1 VIVTRH
7 DLKAAALAASFLVP
21 GMAAGWTATADS
33 YGFTVDTSVR
43 NDVVSFWQSVY
54 LKSEGFQNRIAWTGT
69 YNSPLSVPIPAG
81 AEGTVSAAFV
91 VDVERRTNFIRVLC
105 GAPANCRFNTGAT
118 ANIFPDDTFSPDAST
133 TKSAAAQRSALMIV
147 RTAVTFPTPDPRAG
161 NGLSHDPPKTGC
173 VAWTD
178 AAWNA
183 NSKSCLAY
191 ALFGPGAIDSYFRE
205 DVAGVSGWNVDVGHR
220 RWLLNPQSTDFA
232 TGDTPGRRPL
242 SATDRGLP
250 PSNVVYVVPKL
261 AELDDTVLPK
271 FVAYPGAGFFP
282 APLNTP
288 YWSLSYPGANFN
300 AATVTMTTANDAPVS
315 VSGVTHNQGY
325 GDNAIVWNVPA
336 AVAARSFSTDTTY
349 KVTVSGISGAGV
361 PTSHSYTVTLI
372 NPNRLTDDLSLSG
385 VANPP
390 LTGASYSFA
399 RAMGSDAMEVGFFQ
413 PVDSPWMEGAEDSP
427 TPQII
432 DRTDST
438 YPLRANVTETQP
450 GNSSN
455 YFRTG
460 SKSFRLTFPT
470 HFEPYLGGVA
480 DQIFE
485 LNREVLPGAGAN
497 LNIWYRR
504 GYMTTGTSLLVESSA
519 DGGVTWVNRSTI
531 LGRATDT
538 ASNVDPAF
546 ISLAVSIPA
555 SAVPMRVRFRL
566 THNGGSL
573 YTLEGQDGAATGIFI
588 DDISTTNCQT
598 LEKRAG
604 VESTSAAVTSVDF
617 NSTTAQTTLEN
628 GQIWWLRLRCKLG
641 GNWFPYGAAKIVEP
655 SGPLSVPLLPSGP
668 ASPLDTGATYQFLPD
683 VDATGYQ
690 LDVAKL
696 ASGSWLEGAEASPAP
711 KVLDQTGTYALIST
725 KFKKTGKNAFRLAL
739 DGDGD
744 SFDAFEIDRD
754 IIPKAGS
761 NLTFQ
766 VKRGRMMN
774 TNFIHAEVSTN
785 GGSTWISLWNQAG
798 LGVTTVATTADPAFT
813 LQTVSLS
820 SYVGKEIRLRF
831 VFRKSSGAV
840 TIAAAYKTDVG
851 AWFDD
856 IAVSNSSV
864 VESRVR
870 TNLDVAA
877 SSFVLDSTTA
887 SPGLIAGSTYR
898 LRLRAVVGDVPGAWG
913 TALSV
918 VPVFSV
924 PIVAW
929 TEGAETS
936 PTPQVL
942 DLTGSYDLLST
953 KYFKTGKRSFR
964 LALDDAADSSD
975 SLEINRTLVPSP
987 GSRLTFQTRRG
998 RMLTTNAVHAEI
1010 SKDGGTTWTSVWSQ
1024 NGLATSL
1031 TASTVD
1037 KAFAAQSVSLASY
1050 AAKTIRVRFVFKN
1063 SNPGNTITSVSKVD
1077 AGMWLD
1083 DISVSFAG
1091 VGSSPILPALA
1102 ILPVSDYATWQGEYP
1117 EMIGQPFNADKDGDG
1132 TPNGIEFAFSL
1143 DPTVAQ
1149 PSTDFATLDPLLDVL
1164 KITRSLPVVRSG
1176 IAYGAEWTED
1186 FTTWSS
1192 EGVTVTTS
1200 GGMAVATAPLGSG
1213 KRFIRWKI
1221 TQP

>member
-1 VIVTRH
+1 MITIRQ
-7 DLKAAALAASFLVP
+7 DLKAAAWAAAFSLP
-21 GMAAGWTATADS
+21 GMAQGWTATADS

-54 LKSEGFQNRIAWTGT
+54 LKSEGYQNRIAWTGNYT
-69 YNSPLSVPIPAG
+69 SVAAG
-81 AEGTVSAAFV
+81 AEGTTSAAFV
-91 VDVERRTNFIRVLC
+91 TDVERRANFVRALC
-105 GAPANCRFNTGAT
+105 GVPANCRFNTGAT
-118 ANIFPDDTFSPDAST
+118 VNIFSDDIFSPSATT
-133 TKSAAAQRSALMIV
+133 TKSAAAQRSALMV
-147 RTAVTFPTPDPRAG
+147 QRTGVAGSG
-161 NGLSHDPPKTGC
+161 NGLSHSPPTTC
-173 VAWTD
+173 IAWTT

-183 NSKSCLAY
+183 NSKSNLAY
-191 ALFGPGAIDSYFRE
+191 SFFGPAAIDTYFRE

-232 TGDTPGRRPL
+232 TGDTPGKTAE
-242 SATDRGLP
+242 SNGGTALP
-250 PSNVVYVVPKL
+250 PSNVVYVIPKL

-282 APLNTP
+282 APLNSP

-300 AATVTMTTANDAPVS
+300 AATVTMTTADDAPVT
-315 VSGVTHNQGY
+315 VSGVTRNQGY
-325 GDNAIVWNVPA
+325 GDNTIVWNVPA
-336 AVAARSFSTDTTY
+336 AVAAKSFSTDTTY

-372 NPNRLTDDLSLSG
+372 NPNRSTDDLSVSG
-385 VANPP
+385 ASSPP
-390 LTGASYSFA
+390 LTGATYTFS

-413 PVDSPWMEGAEDSP
+413 PVDSTWVEGAEDSP
-427 TPQII
+427 TPQIL

-438 YPLRANVTETQP
+438 YPLRANVTLTNTGSP
-450 GNSSN
+450 SN

-460 SKSFRLTFPT
+460 SKAFRLTFPT
-470 HFEPYLGGVA
+470 NYEPHLGGVA

-485 LNREVLPGAGAN
+485 INRELLPGTGAS
-497 LNIWYRR
+497 LNFWYRK
-504 GYMTTGTSLLVESSA
+504 GYMTTGTLVYLETSS
-519 DGGVTWVNRSTI
+519 DGGVTWIKPSLPTVAGGSSGTP
-531 LGRATDT
+531 
-538 ASNVDPAF
+538 DPGF
-546 ISLAVSIPA
+546 TSKSVSLAS
-555 SAVPMRVRFRL
+555 SSVPLRVRFRMVY
-566 THNGGSL
+566 TGGDL
-573 YTLEGQDGAATGIFI
+573 YTLGAQPTAATGIFI

-604 VESTSAAVTSVDF
+604 VESTSAAVTSVNF
-617 NSTTAQTTLEN
+617 NPTTAQTTLEN
-628 GQIWWLRLRCKLG
+628 GQIWWLRLRSKFG
-641 GNWFPYGAAKIVEP
+641 GNWFPYGPAKVVEP
-655 SGPLSVPLLPSGP
+655 SGPLTVPLLPSGP

-711 KVLDQTGTYALIST
+711 KVLDQTGGYALIST

-744 SFDAFEIDRD
+744 SFDALEIDRD

-785 GGSTWISLWNQAG
+785 GGSTWTSLWNQPG
-798 LGVTTVATTADPAFT
+798 LGVTTVATTADQAFT

-840 TIAAAYKTDVG
+840 TIAAAYKPDVG

-870 TNLDVAA
+870 TNLDIAA

-898 LRLRAVVGDVPGAWG
+898 LRLRTVVADVPGAWG

-918 VPVFSV
+918 VPAFSV

-936 PTPQVL
+936 PTPQVS

-964 LALDDAADSSD
+964 LALDNAADASD
-975 SLEINRTLVPSP
+975 SFEINRTLIPSP

-1010 SKDGGTTWTSVWSQ
+1010 SDDGGTTWTSVWSQ

-1031 TASTVD
+1031 TATTVD
-1037 KAFAAQSVSLASY
+1037 RAFAAQSVSLASY
-1050 AAKTIRVRFVFKN
+1050 AAKNIRVRFVFRN

-1083 DISVSFAG
+1083 DISVSFSG

-1102 ILPVSDYATWQGEYP
+1102 ILPISDYAAWQSEYP
-1117 EMIGQPFNADKDGDG
+1117 EMIGQTFDADKDGDG

-1149 PSTDFATLDPLLDVL
+1149 PSTDFATLDPLTDVL
-1164 KITRSLPVVRSG
+1164 RITRPLSVVRSG
-1176 IAYGAEWTED
+1176 ITYGAEWTED
-1186 FTTWSS
+1186 FATWSS
-1192 EGVTVTTS
+1192 EGVKVTTS